1 VIDGGNKKKFLLMGN
16 PSEITAE
23 QIISFVESVE
33 AGTAKE
39 YKIDEQVVYE
49 DGSSVEDEL

>member
-1 VIDGGNKKKFLLMGN
+1 MIDGGNKKKFLLLGS
-16 PSEITAE
+16 PSEITSE